1 MSCVITE
8 KLAGGRSNIK
18 TQLQVIWSPL
28 RGDMR
33 EENTEKLPRRVDR
46 IPGGNQQQKQDM
58 EQRCLRE

>member
-33 EENTEKLPRRVDR
+33 EGNTEKLPQCVDR
-46 IPGGNQQQKQDM
+46 IPGGDQQ
-58 EQRCLRE
+58 